1 MGRMG
6 AKNGKRL
13 LHLIAQR
20 VRGTFRGTSEKGAW
34 NIVFHGILL
43 RSWFFVNRLIIIV
56 EHKMEFRGTFVEHC
70 STKR

>member
-13 LHLIAQR
+13 LHLIAQS
-20 VRGTFRGTSEKGAW
+20 VRGTFRGTLEKGAW
-34 NIVFHGILL
+34 NIVFHGISL
-43 RSWFFVNRLIIIV
+43 RSRFFVNQLIIIV
-56 EHKMEFRGTFVEHC
+56 EHKMAFRGTFVEHC